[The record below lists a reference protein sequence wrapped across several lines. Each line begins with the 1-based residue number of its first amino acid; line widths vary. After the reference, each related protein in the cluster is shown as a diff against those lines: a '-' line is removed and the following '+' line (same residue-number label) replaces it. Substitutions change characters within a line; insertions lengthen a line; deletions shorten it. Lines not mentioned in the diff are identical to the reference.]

1 MAQKITAKYFLN
13 SVENMILY
21 IQKIKKK
28 NPIRIST
35 KKIVP
40 RHIRVKLL
48 KTKDKEKILKAPG
61 GGAGRKTLYTRYH
74 CLDLYL
80 GKK

>member
-1 MAQKITAKYFLN
+1 MAQKLIAIYFLN
-13 SVENMILY
+13 FVENMILY
-21 IQKIKKK
+21 VQKIKKK

-35 KKIVP
+35 KKTVP
-40 RHIRVKLL
+40 RHIIVKLL
-48 KTKDKEKILKAPG
+48 KTNDKEKILKAPRG
-61 GGAGRKTLYTRYH
+61 EKKTLHTRHH